1 MATKNDVTGDS
12 IRSKL
17 PSKAYSD
24 NWERIFGKKKK
35 KSSKLNTENSSEPND
50 EQKDTSA

>member
-17 PSKAYSD
+17 GNQKAYSA
-24 NWERIFGKKKK
+24 NWDKIFGKKKK
-35 KSSKLNTENSSEPND
+35 VTKKKSEKMSLNLSV
-50 EQKDTSA
+50 